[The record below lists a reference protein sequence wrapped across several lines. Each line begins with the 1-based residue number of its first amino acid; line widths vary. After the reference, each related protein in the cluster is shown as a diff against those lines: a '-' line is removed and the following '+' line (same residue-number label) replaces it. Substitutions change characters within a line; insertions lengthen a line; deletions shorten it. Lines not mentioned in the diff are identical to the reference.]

1 MMMNAAAALLM
12 ATLYWVAVYAC
23 RITRAHTLL
32 PPPPLPPPP
41 RLPPLHGV
49 GSLQQLTARQRLV
62 NATARLALAAVRGL
76 LSAAGD

>member
-1 MMMNAAAALLM
+1 MMMNAAVALMM

-32 PPPPLPPPP
+32 PPPPPPP
-41 RLPPLHGV
+41 RPPPVHGV
-49 GSLQQLTARQRLV
+49 GSLQQLAARQWLV

-76 LSAAGD
+76 LAAAGD